1 MIWATVSS
9 KSCFCWLYR
18 VSSFSAAKNVISLIT
33 VLTIWCSPCVDVSY
47 VVGKW
52 GLLWPVCSL
61 DIVCGMCACVCVYM
75 WVCIYL
81 SNLLLK
87 LQYFGHLMWWAD
99 WKSPWCW
106 ERLKQEEKGMTED
119 EMVGWPHWHEFEQT
133 PGDGGQGSLECRSPR
148 GHKESDLT
156 ERLNNNYLLNE
167 WLVMVHGKGI
177 EVREHKTASKIWNRE
192 RRGVWT
198 A

>member
-61 DIVCGMCACVCVYM
+61 DIVCGMCASVYSCRLFLISSASTVLTVSVLYRALPCM
-75 WVCIYL
+75 KCSLDI
-81 SNLLLK
+81 SN
-87 LQYFGHLMWWAD
+87 
-99 WKSPWCW
+99 
-106 ERLKQEEKGMTED
+106 
-119 EMVGWPHWHEFEQT
+119 
-133 PGDGGQGSLECRSPR
+133 SLEISSLSHPIVFLYFFALFIS
-148 GHKESDLT
+148 G
-156 ERLNNNYLLNE
+156 LLIFPCYSLE
-167 WLVMVHGKGI
+167 LSVQLGI
-177 EVREHKTASKIWNRE
+177 SFPFSLPFCFSFFLSYV
-192 RRGVWT
+192 
-198 A
+198 